1 MDQVFITPSQRSP
14 RASFGPFD
22 VIKQI
27 YQKDKMPSFIQSE
40 ESLINCLN
48 EGQQRQTSP
57 QRHTSRTRL
66 QQTYIS
72 RSSILKLH
80 LKPKFMK
87 FIQQKQFIT
96 RFFQNLYQR
105 AYVKQSNNNYLQEN
119 YLSINLK
126 NKNDQESLQKEN
138 SYVIQP
144 GSFFL
149 IFWDLVGISVIA
161 LSLWLCPFLAC
172 FLQQHKERQDDQEIF
187 KYLIAIIALYAVM
200 DFTISLNR
208 GFIQKGEVI
217 YDRVQIIKNYFQYTF
232 FTEILNLIMWSLF
245 YFDYQVNEF
254 ITIIQMLIIFKQ
266 IRKKITIQYE
276 QFYLRG
282 GLSQILDLIN
292 VILSVYFVAHTMAC
306 FWYYMGE
313 LTSHKFGY
321 SWLIKEQLLYET
333 LWLRYAYSLYWATMT
348 MATVGYGDITAQNHY
363 EVVSSIVMM
372 FISSCTFAYSMNSI
386 GYILKLI
393 YDQKQRY
400 KKSLILINQHMRN
413 NNIEPELQSRI
424 RNYLQFHFQEDV
436 FGSQEDIDKIYAY
449 LPSSLKTELTVDIKM
464 TIMKKIKLLQFFSLQ
479 TQQFISQES
488 ELQTYL
494 PGDFINDF
502 DSSLYFFHTGS
513 ATVMEKQ
520 SNQQIE
526 ILNEGDTFGEYSF
539 FTGFNVSLKV
549 KANTLCK
556 VYKIERSKFQEV
568 LKYNQRDFER
578 FHQIKDEIIFT
589 QNLQQINL
597 KCRFCH
603 RYHHISLN
611 CPNNFYQ
618 PDIEKLIKQDYFKQQ
633 QRRERNIKRQ
643 SRRQFNTL
651 LAQEEIEN
659 CAKLFDENESFKILS
674 QDDQRNSYTLYE
686 SKLDHKSYKISSQKN
701 ILDKP
706 SNSCQ
711 NIDECNNI
719 DKQQMML
726 DEFKSRNLNVTAEID
741 QYYCFTVYKQ
751 NNNIDNMVK
760 EYEKQF
766 KKYPKSFQ
774 QKMDQASRYTFSYWA
789 KLNSAKLRQL
799 LEKPQ

>member
-14 RASFGPFD
+14 RASIGPFD

-27 YQKDKMPSFIQSE
+27 YQKEKMPSFIQSE

-48 EGQQRQTSP
+48 EGQQRQASP
-57 QRHTSRTRL
+57 QRHTSRTKL

-72 RSSILKLH
+72 RSSIFKLH
-80 LKPKFMK
+80 LKPKFLK
-87 FIQQKQFIT
+87 FIQQKQFIS

-105 AYVKQSNNNYLQEN
+105 AYVKQSNNDYLQEN

-126 NKNDQESLQKEN
+126 NKNDQELSPKDN

-172 FLQQHKERQDDQEIF
+172 FLQQHTERQMDEEIF
-187 KYLIAIIALYAVM
+187 KYLVAIIALYAVF
-200 DFTISLNR
+200 DFIISLNR

-217 YDRVQIIKNYFQYTF
+217 YDRLQIIKNYFQYTF

-313 LTSHKFGY
+313 LTSHKFGH
-321 SWLIKEQLLYET
+321 SWLIKEHLLDET

-363 EVVSSIVMM
+363 EVVSSIIMM

-424 RNYLQFHFQEDV
+424 RNYLQFHYQEDV

-449 LPSSLKTELTVDIKM
+449 LPSSLKTQLTVDIKM
-464 TIMKKIKLLQFFSLQ
+464 TIMKKIKPLQLFSLQ
-479 TQQFISQES
+479 TQQFIGQES

-494 PGDFINDF
+494 PGDFIHDF
-502 DSSLYFFHTGS
+502 DSSLYFFHSGT

-520 SNQQIE
+520 SNSQIE

-539 FTGFNVSLKV
+539 FTGFHVNIKV

-556 VYKIERSKFQEV
+556 VYKIERSKFLEI
-568 LKYNQRDFER
+568 LKFNQRDFEK
-578 FHQIKDEIIFT
+578 FHQIKDEIIFDS
-589 QNLQQINL
+589 NLQQINL

-603 RYHHISLN
+603 QYHHISLN

-618 PDIEKLIKQDYFKQQ
+618 PDIERIIKQEYFNQQ
-633 QRRERNIKRQ
+633 QRRVRNIKRQ

-651 LAQEEIEN
+651 LAQEEIQN
-659 CAKLFDENESFKILS
+659 CAQLFDDNESIKILS

-686 SKLDHKSYKISSQKN
+686 SKLDHKSQKISSQKH
-701 ILDKP
+701 IIDKP

-711 NIDECNNI
+711 IIDECNNT
-719 DKQQMML
+719 DNQQMML
-726 DEFKSRNLNVTAEID
+726 DEFKSKNLNVTAEID

-774 QKMDQASRYTFSYWA
+774 QKMDQAGRYTFSYWA
-789 KLNSAKLRQL
+789 KFNSVKIRQI
-799 LEKPQ
+799 LERPQ

>member
-1 MDQVFITPSQRSP
+1 MDQVFITPSQGSP
-14 RASFGPFD
+14 RNSFGPFD

-27 YQKDKMPSFIQSE
+27 YKKEKMPSFIQSE
-40 ESLINCLN
+40 ESLMNGLN
-48 EGQQRQTSP
+48 EGQLRQTSP
-57 QRHTSRTRL
+57 QRHTSRSRI

-87 FIQQKQFIT
+87 FVQQKQFIQ

-105 AYVKQSNNNYLQEN
+105 AYIKQSSNDYLEEN
-119 YLSINLK
+119 YLSMNLK
-126 NKNDQESLQKEN
+126 NNSDQELLQKEN

-144 GSFFL
+144 GSVFL
-149 IFWDLVGISVIA
+149 IFWDLIGITVIA

-172 FLQQHKERQDDQEIF
+172 FLQQHKQREVDEEIF
-187 KYLIAIIALYAVM
+187 PYLIAIIALYAVC
-200 DFTISLNR
+200 DFAISLNR
-208 GFIQKGEVI
+208 GFILKGEVI
-217 YDRVQIIKNYFQYTF
+217 YDRMQIIKNYFQYTF
-232 FTEILNLIMWSLF
+232 FTEILNLIMWALF

-266 IRKKITIQYE
+266 IRKKIVIQYE

-282 GLSQILDLIN
+282 GLSQILDLMN

-313 LTSHKFGY
+313 LTSYKFGH
-321 SWLIKEQLLYET
+321 SWLIKEQLLEET
-333 LWLRYAYSLYWATMT
+333 LWVKYAYSLYWATMT
-348 MATVGYGDITAQNHY
+348 MATVGYGDITAQNYY
-363 EVVSSIVMM
+363 EVVSTIVMM

-393 YDQKQRY
+393 YDQKQQY
-400 KKSLILINQHMRN
+400 KKSLILINQHMRH
-413 NNIEPELQSRI
+413 NNIQPELQSRI
-424 RNYLQFHFQEDV
+424 RNYLQFHFQEDI

-449 LPSSLKTELTVDIKM
+449 LPQTLKTELNFDIKM
-464 TIMKKIKLLQFFSLQ
+464 SIMKKMKLLQLFSLQ
-479 TQQFISQES
+479 TQKYISQES

-494 PGDFINDF
+494 PGDFINQF
-502 DSSLYFFHTGS
+502 DSSLFFFHIGS
-513 ATVMEKQ
+513 ATVLEKQ
-520 SNQQIE
+520 SNAQIE
-526 ILNEGDTFGEYSF
+526 IVNEGDTFGEYSF
-539 FTGFNVSLKV
+539 FSGFNLNLQIKT
-549 KANTLCK
+549 NTLCK
-556 VYKIERSKFQEV
+556 VYKIERSKFLEI

-578 FHQIKDEIIFT
+578 FHQIKDEILFA

-597 KCRFCH
+597 KCKFCH
-603 RYHHISLN
+603 KFHHISLN

-633 QRRERNIKRQ
+633 QRRERNIKRS

-651 LAQEEIEN
+651 LAQEDVEN
-659 CAKLFDENESFKILS
+659 CAKLFDENESIKNLS
-674 QDDQRNSYTLYE
+674 QDDQRNSYTLIE
-686 SKLDHKSYKISSQKN
+686 SKLDHKSLKLSSQKN
-701 ILDKP
+701 IFDKP

-711 NIDECNNI
+711 ILDESNNI
-719 DKQQMML
+719 DKKQMML
-726 DEFKSRNLNVTAEID
+726 DEFKCRNLNVTAEID

-751 NNNIDNMVK
+751 NNNIDNMIK

-766 KKYPKSFQ
+766 KKFPKSFQ
-774 QKMDQASRYTFSYWA
+774 QKLDQAGRYTFSYWA
-789 KLNSAKLRQL
+789 KLNSIKLRSI